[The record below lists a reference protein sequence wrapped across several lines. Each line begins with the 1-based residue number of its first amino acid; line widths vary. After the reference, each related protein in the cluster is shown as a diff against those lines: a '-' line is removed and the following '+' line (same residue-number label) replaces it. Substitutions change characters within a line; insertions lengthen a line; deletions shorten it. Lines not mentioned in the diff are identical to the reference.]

1 MIKKISFLAFG
12 ITLIIVGSYLSTIPY
27 NALSIFATVHEF
39 SFACLSM
46 PLGFAEAYDNPHQ
59 RGTCNENYILSSV
72 LSSFIIGGM
81 FLIYKSKIYLRQ
93 SVP

>member
-1 MIKKISFLAFG
+1 MIKKIFFLAFG
-12 ITLIIVGSYLSTIPY
+12 IILIILGSYLSTIHY
-27 NALSIFATVHEF
+27 NPTSAFSTVHEF
-39 SFACLSM
+39 SYGCITQSPQFM
-46 PLGFAEAYDNPHQ
+46 GMYDSAHE